1 MKKIDEKKNKF
12 NPGIRITIFF
22 VFFALLFFSLGLWQI
37 ERGQAKTNILNDF
50 EKNLQEEPSYLNQ
63 ESQKWDRVYVEGE
76 WTSSNQILIDNVI
89 NRGVAG
95 YKVLTPL
102 RMSETDQLILVDR
115 GWIKQNRLR
124 DQLPD
129 IKLIEANE
137 LVSGILETPELGLVL
152 SEDLVS
158 KEWPKISQTKN
169 LDVISNEFDEYV
181 FPMILLAD
189 PTLKNSLEYIKI
201 TPTNMTPIKHY
212 GYSGQWFLMFLVL
225 CFMYVWYGYK
235 RNA

>member
-1 MKKIDEKKNKF
+1 MKKNKF

-102 RMSETDQLILVDR
+102 RMSETNQLILVDR
-115 GWIKQNRLR
+115 GWIKQNRFR

-137 LVSGILETPELGLVL
+137 IVSGILEIPELGLVL

>member
-1 MKKIDEKKNKF
+1 MKKNKF

-22 VFFALLFFSLGLWQI
+22 VFFALLFFTLGLWQI

-137 LVSGILETPELGLVL
+137 IVSGILEIPELGLVL

>member
-1 MKKIDEKKNKF
+1 M
-12 NPGIRITIFF
+12 
-22 VFFALLFFSLGLWQI
+22 GLWQI

-76 WTSSNQILIDNVI
+76 WASSNQILIDNVI

-137 LVSGILETPELGLVL
+137 IVSGILETPELGLVL

>member
-1 MKKIDEKKNKF
+1 MKRNKF
-12 NPGIRITIFF
+12 KPGIRITIFF
-22 VFFALLFFSLGLWQI
+22 VFFAFLFFSLGLWQI

-76 WTSSNQILIDNVI
+76 WASSNQILIDNVI

-129 IKLIEANE
+129 IKLIKANE
-137 LVSGILETPELGLVL
+137 IVSGILESPELGLVL

>member
-1 MKKIDEKKNKF
+1 MKKNKF
-12 NPGIRITIFF
+12 NPGKRITIFF
-22 VFFALLFFSLGLWQI
+22 VFFAFLFFSLGLWQI
-37 ERGQAKTNILNDF
+37 ERGQAKTNLLDDF
-50 EKNLQEEPSYLNQ
+50 EKKILEKPSYINQ
-63 ESQKWDRVYVEGE
+63 KSQKWDRVYVEGK
-76 WTSSNQILIDNVI
+76 WDSSKQILIDNVI
-89 NRGVAG
+89 RRGIAG

-102 RMSETDQLILVDR
+102 RMKETDQLILVDR
-115 GWIKQNRLR
+115 GWIKQNTFR

-129 IKLIEANE
+129 IKLIQIDEV
-137 LVSGILETPELGLVL
+137 VSGILEIPELGLVL
-152 SEDLVS
+152 SDDLVS

-169 LDVISNEFDEYV
+169 LGVITNEYDENI

-212 GYSGQWFLMFLVL
+212 GYSAQWFLMFLVL

-235 RNA
+235 RNAK

>member
-1 MKKIDEKKNKF
+1 MKKNKF
-12 NPGIRITIFF
+12 NPGKRITIFF
-22 VFFALLFFSLGLWQI
+22 VFFAFLFFSLGLWQI
-37 ERGQAKTNILNDF
+37 ERGQAKTNLLDDF
-50 EKNLQEEPSYLNQ
+50 EKKILEKPSYINQ
-63 ESQKWDRVYVEGE
+63 KYQKWDRVYVEGK
-76 WTSSNQILIDNVI
+76 WDSSKQILIDNVI
-89 NRGVAG
+89 RRGIAG

-102 RMSETDQLILVDR
+102 RMKETDQLILVDR
-115 GWIKQNRLR
+115 GWIKQNTFR

-129 IKLIEANE
+129 IKLIQIDEV
-137 LVSGILETPELGLVL
+137 VSGILEIPELGLVL
-152 SEDLVS
+152 SDDLVS

-169 LDVISNEFDEYV
+169 LGVIKNEYDENI

-212 GYSGQWFLMFLVL
+212 GYSAQWFLMFLVL

-235 RNA
+235 RNAK

>member
-1 MKKIDEKKNKF
+1 MKKNKF
-12 NPGIRITIFF
+12 NPGKRITIFF
-22 VFFALLFFSLGLWQI
+22 VFFAFLFFSLGLWQI
-37 ERGQAKTNILNDF
+37 ERGQSKTNLLDDF
-50 EKNLQEEPSYLNQ
+50 EKKILEKPSYINQ
-63 ESQKWDRVYVEGE
+63 KSQKWDRVYVEGK
-76 WTSSNQILIDNVI
+76 WDGSKQILIDNVI
-89 NRGVAG
+89 SRGIAG

-102 RMSETDQLILVDR
+102 RMKETDQLILVDR
-115 GWIKQNRLR
+115 GWIKQNTYR

-129 IKLIEANE
+129 IKLIQIDEV
-137 LVSGILETPELGLVL
+137 VSGILEIPELGLVL
-152 SEDLVS
+152 SDDLVS

-169 LDVISNEFDEYV
+169 LGVIKNEYYENI

-212 GYSGQWFLMFLVL
+212 GYSAQWFLMFIVL

-235 RNA
+235 KNAK

>member
-1 MKKIDEKKNKF
+1 MKKNKF
-12 NPGIRITIFF
+12 NPGKRITIFF
-22 VFFALLFFSLGLWQI
+22 VFFAFLFFSLGLWQI
-37 ERGQAKTNILNDF
+37 ERGQAKTNLLDDF
-50 EKNLQEEPSYLNQ
+50 EKKILEKPSYINQ
-63 ESQKWDRVYVEGE
+63 KSQKWDRVYVEGK
-76 WTSSNQILIDNVI
+76 WDSSNQILIDNVI
-89 NRGVAG
+89 RRGIAG

-102 RMSETDQLILVDR
+102 RMKETDQLILVDR
-115 GWIKQNRLR
+115 GWIKQNTFR

-129 IKLIEANE
+129 IKLIQVDEV
-137 LVSGILETPELGLVL
+137 VSGILEIPELGLVL
-152 SEDLVS
+152 SDDLVS

-169 LDVISNEFDEYV
+169 LGVIKNEYDENI

-212 GYSGQWFLMFLVL
+212 GYSAQWFLMFIVL

-235 RNA
+235 RNAK